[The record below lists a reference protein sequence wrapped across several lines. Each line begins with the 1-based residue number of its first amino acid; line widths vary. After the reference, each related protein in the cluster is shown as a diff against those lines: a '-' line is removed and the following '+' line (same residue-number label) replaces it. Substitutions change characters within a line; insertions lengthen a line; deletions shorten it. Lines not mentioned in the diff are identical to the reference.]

1 MASFV
6 LLFSLFLNFIFSVN
20 AMDMRFQITDKT
32 FAYYMN
38 SKLFQNLKQQ
48 LSIPAMYVYDYG
60 FIIGNLNRIG
70 STASDGDLG
79 IKITKKDGNT
89 VESQARCTETAYIT
103 EGYGYVL
110 LCNAAQEFVSL
121 TISPSDSADTIE
133 IDGYQNIKFT
143 LDGNGD
149 INEYSTIIKGKSIIF
164 ILGLLLFI

>member
-6 LLFSLFLNFIFSVN
+6 LLFSLFLNLVFSVN
-20 AMDMRFQITDKT
+20 AMDMQFQITDKT

-103 EGYGYVL
+103 DGYGYVL
-110 LCNAAQEFVSL
+110 LCNAKQEFVSL
-121 TISPSDSADTIE
+121 TISPSDSADTIK

-143 LDGNGD
+143 LDGDDND
-149 INEYSTIIKGKSIIF
+149 YSTIIKGRNLFLIF
-164 ILGLLLFI
+164 ALLLMI

>member
-1 MASFV
+1 MVSFILIV
-6 LLFSLFLNFIFSVN
+6 SIFLNFIFSVN
-20 AMDMRFQITDKT
+20 AMDMRFQITDIA

-38 SKLFQNLKQQ
+38 SKLFHNLKQD
-48 LSIPAMYVYDYG
+48 LAIPAMYVYDYG
-60 FIIGNLNRIG
+60 FIIGNLNRIEI
-70 STASDGDLG
+70 TKSDGDLG

-110 LCNAAQEFVSL
+110 LCNAKQEFVSL